1 MVILRLR
8 KRIANPG
15 DDCRVRRENSRGKI
29 QNAKLE
35 NGASGLCGAAPVW
48 AILWVTR
55 KSMSLTAVRL
65 WLLGPAA
72 EI

>member
-1 MVILRLR
+1 MVILRLT

-15 DDCRVRRENSRGKI
+15 HDCREGRGNSEIR
-29 QNAKLE
+29 NAKFE
-35 NGASGLCGAAPVW
+35 NGASGLCGVALGW

-72 EI
+72 EK